1 MKGIN
6 FVTDEH
12 NEKVAVIIDL
22 KAHSTLW
29 EDFYDTL
36 VASSR
41 VHEEAIPWQKV
52 KQSLQGVCLYQRVLC
67 KSVC

>member
-12 NEKVAVIIDL
+12 NEKVAVMIDL
-22 KAHSTLW
+22 KSHSTLW

-36 VASSR
+36 VAGSR
-41 VHEEAIPWQKV
+41 VEEKTVSWQEV
-52 KQSLQGVCLYQRVLC
+52 KQSLEAAGKL
-67 KSVC
+67 

>member
-12 NEKVAVIIDL
+12 DEKVAVMIDL

-41 VHEEAIPWQKV
+41 VQEKAIPWQEI
-52 KQSLQGVCLYQRVLC
+52 KQSLEVAGRL
-67 KSVC
+67 

>member
-12 NEKVAVIIDL
+12 DEKVAVMIDL
-22 KAHSTLW
+22 KEYSPLW

-36 VASSR
+36 VATSR
-41 VHEEAIPWQKV
+41 VDEQAVPPLARNLV
-52 KQSLQGVCLYQRVLC
+52 P
-67 KSVC
+67 

>member
-6 FVTDEH
+6 FVTDQH
-12 NEKVAVIIDL
+12 DEKVAVMIDL
-22 KAHSTLW
+22 KSHSSLW

-41 VHEEAIPWQKV
+41 VHEKAIPWQEIR
-52 KQSLQGVCLYQRVLC
+52 QSLEAAGKL
-67 KSVC
+67 